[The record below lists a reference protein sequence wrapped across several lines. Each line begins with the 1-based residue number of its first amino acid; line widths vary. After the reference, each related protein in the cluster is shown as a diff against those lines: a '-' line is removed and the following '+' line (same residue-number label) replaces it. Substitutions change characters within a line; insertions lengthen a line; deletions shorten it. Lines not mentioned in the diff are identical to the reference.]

1 MHTEALDEGSVVVA
15 MKKPKKAK
23 KAKKVP
29 TAALAKPITVS
40 EQIESVLIGGNLNS
54 LTVEQRVEYYRAL
67 CRSLGLNP
75 LTKPFD
81 YLALNGKLVLY
92 AKRDCTDQLRKIHHV
107 SVTHLTSQTVDGM
120 CIVRVEVKDREGR
133 TDAAIGAV
141 WVKALSGL
149 DLANA
154 IMKTETK
161 AKRRATLSI
170 CGLGML
176 DESELDTVENA
187 HFLTPG
193 GRVMY
198 EVEEQGSQEAADA
211 VAARK
216 IAEYK
221 ARQEQQVA
229 PQPAE
234 PAGPENPAPA
244 QKEAD
249 SSTNPFTKAEPAKTA
264 ANAPGGHAS
273 GSPIPSKTAQGR
285 TQAPPD
291 MRAKLPPPIDLDA
304 LPPLPQTGGGAQ
316 AADKTRGGSSVAGSS
331 ESPALSAP
339 GPINSAKESITKIK
353 GIPVLIVNWKGIFL
367 SCFHQKTLWEYLAA
381 GVGKEAELVLS
392 SDKRNIEGIRRI
404 GNREFEPDGKTP
416 IIQMGED
423 RPKTTADLFA

>member
-1 MHTEALDEGSVVVA
+1 MP
-15 MKKPKKAK
+15 KPKKAK
-23 KAKKVP
+23 KAP

-221 ARQEQQVA
+221 ARREQQVA

-264 ANAPGGHAS
+264 PVAS
-273 GSPIPSKTAQGR
+273 QGPSKASAISSKTARGR
-285 TQAPPD
+285 VQAPID
-291 MRAKLPPPIDLDA
+291 QRAKLPPPIDLDA
-304 LPPLPQTGGGAQ
+304 QPPLPQTDGGAQ
-316 AADKTRGGSSVAGSS
+316 EASVKGGGDMGTRPSENAALLATGV
-331 ESPALSAP
+331 
-339 GPINSAKESITKIK
+339 IFSAKEGETKDK
-353 GIPVLIVNWKGIFL
+353 KIPILTVNWKGTYFTTFNKVLWPFL
-367 SCFHQKTLWEYLAA
+367 KA
-381 GVGKEAELVLS
+381 GQGMDAELLI
-392 SDKRNIEGIRRI
+392 SDNKFNIIGIKRIK
-404 GNREFEPDGKTP
+404 NRLFDADGKTP
-416 IIQMGED
+416 IVELNEF
-423 RPKTTADLFA
+423 RSSNVADLFK